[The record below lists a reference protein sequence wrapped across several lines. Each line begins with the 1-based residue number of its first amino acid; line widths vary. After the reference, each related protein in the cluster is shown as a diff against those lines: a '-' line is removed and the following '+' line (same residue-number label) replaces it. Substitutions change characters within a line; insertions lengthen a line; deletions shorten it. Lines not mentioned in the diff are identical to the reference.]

1 MILFNFSVTRLRELD
16 MQKRKTT
23 RTVFLVYVV
32 GKRNSGKTAFLQSFV
47 DRYVG
52 SYAKD
57 QELSPYVIN
66 AVQVKKQEV
75 YIIVSLVSYFKCFK
89 CFFLSFNF

>member
-1 MILFNFSVTRLRELD
+1 

-32 GKRNSGKTAFLQSFV
+32 GKRNAGKTAFLQSFV
-47 DRYVG
+47 ERYVG
-52 SYAKD
+52 SYPKD
-57 QELSPYVIN
+57 RELSSYVIN

-75 YIIVSLVSYFKCFK
+75 YIIVSLFAYTVYM
-89 CFFLSFNF
+89 

>member
-1 MILFNFSVTRLRELD
+1 MLYTVTRLKELD

-52 SYAKD
+52 SYGKD

-75 YIIVSLVSYFKCFK
+75 YIIVS
-89 CFFLSFNF
+89 

>member
-1 MILFNFSVTRLRELD
+1 

-32 GKRNSGKTAFLQSFV
+32 GKQNSGKTAFLQSFV

-52 SYAKD
+52 SYDKD
-57 QELSPYVIN
+57 QTQSQYVIN

-75 YIIVSLVSYFKCFK
+75 YIVVSSFIQLV
-89 CFFLSFNF
+89 L